1 MGTQQIYNYDLITP
15 LVSSNSS
22 FYTLIIMDSKLTL
35 TLLDIRMDMRHVL
48 RLPRS
53 LYINVG
59 LQHLISIIS
68 YVYVKIPKG

>member
-59 LQHLISIIS
+59 LQHLISILS
-68 YVYVKIPKG
+68 YVYVRRS

>member
-68 YVYVKIPKG
+68 YVYVRRS

>member
-1 MGTQQIYNYDLITP
+1 MGTQHIYNYDLITP
-15 LVSSNSS
+15 LVPSNSS
-22 FYTLIIMDSKLTL
+22 FYALIIMDSKLTP

-48 RLPRS
+48 KLPRS

-68 YVYVKIPKG
+68 YVYVRRS